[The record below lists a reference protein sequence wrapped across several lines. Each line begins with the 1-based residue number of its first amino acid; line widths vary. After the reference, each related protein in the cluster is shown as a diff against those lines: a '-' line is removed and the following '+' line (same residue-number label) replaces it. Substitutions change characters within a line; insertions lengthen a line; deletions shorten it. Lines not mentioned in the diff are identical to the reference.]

1 MCRDNATPTPPDT
14 EGLTFLN
21 KTLTVWDDIRN
32 ALVIVE
38 ELRNGSSHSN
48 ARVEVHQ
55 HSADKVSL
63 KVTFRAVREL
73 DDYLNSRFRRMLLEG
88 VGDSLSIDDLE
99 RASSSVYRRFNEM
112 NDVHGHVVLEE

>member
-1 MCRDNATPTPPDT
+1 MCRDIATPTPPDT

-21 KTLTVWDDIRN
+21 KTLTVWEDIRN

-38 ELRNGSSHSN
+38 ELRKGSLYGN
-48 ARVEVHQ
+48 ARVEVYQ

-63 KVTFRAVREL
+63 KVMFRTVREL
-73 DDYLNSRFRRMLLEG
+73 DEYLNSRFRRMLLEG

-99 RASSSVYRRFNEM
+99 RASSAVYDRFNEM
-112 NDVHGHVVLEE
+112 NNVHGHILLGE